1 MCRISSNIVCDAAM
15 EKSVLD
21 KLFLW
26 KYTLFLQNV
35 AVTENSTANCVWDT
49 VQSYFYTWNRFEQGC
64 TSSLRPQQHTTVFW
78 VKVEDGSNGWISSPP
93 PPLPFTEDSLQ
104 LSFKPAW
111 ARRTKKP
118 TDVQGYLF
126 CWHRYSPHKELPHLL
141 TSWPHH
147 LLVLSNAQLLAVDDA
162 GSLGP
167 WLVLVVGIFL
177 QMDLAQAGLLL
188 VVRLLLLVGHGFP
201 ARAWSKWLT
210 AIFQFLF

>member
-1 MCRISSNIVCDAAM
+1 MCRISSNIVCDAAT

-111 ARRTKKP
+111 ARRQKSQLMFRDIFSADTGTHPTKNCLISWRR
-118 TDVQGYLF
+118 DRIICL
-126 CWHRYSPHKELPHLL
+126 YSPMRSFLPSMMQVLL
-141 TSWPHH
+141 
-147 LLVLSNAQLLAVDDA
+147 
-162 GSLGP
+162 GR
-167 WLVLVVGIFL
+167 
-177 QMDLAQAGLLL
+177 GLYL
-188 VVRLLLLVGHGFP
+188 
-201 ARAWSKWLT
+201 
-210 AIFQFLF
+210 